1 MRVGAVV
8 MTAALVLAGTS
19 AASWSAASSGNGSAK
34 AGALV
39 GNKPSL
45 SKSGAVVI
53 SVTVS
58 WAATPGATGYVITR
72 TGGVGSLGGT
82 CTGTVTATTCTDSPL
97 VTLQTYTYSV
107 TPVAASWIGITG
119 PTTAVTT

>member
-8 MTAALVLAGTS
+8 VTAALVLAGTS
-19 AASWSAASSGNGSAK
+19 AASWSAASSGSGSAK

-53 SVTVS
+53 TVTVS
-58 WAATPGATGYVITR
+58 WTATLHATGYVITR

-82 CTGTVTATTCTDSPL
+82 CTGIVTATTCSDSPL

-107 TPVAASWIGITG
+107 TPVAAGWTGTAG
-119 PTTAVTT
+119 PTTSITT